1 VGARPEGPV
10 VTARTGRPPLAA
22 ADPIPEADG
31 VQRIVVGVDGSAASR
46 AALRRAAD
54 LAQDLGAELDVVQ
67 AWQYPPALHD
77 WDAVPSNYGYLPMA
91 PPVERVEQ
99 DARDDLAATV
109 ADVLGSDPVVTV
121 TQRVVEGHPARVVM
135 EAAKGA
141 TFLVV
146 GRRGHGGL
154 AGLLLGSVAR
164 ACSEHAACPV
174 VIVPRPH
181 AAGGVR
187 PDVPAAE
194 AGTPAS

>member
-1 VGARPEGPV
+1 MPDPFTPTTTQGSEELPSSSTASLLSLTISVASVGARPEGPV

-22 ADPIPEADG
+22 VDRIPEADG

-109 ADVLGSDPVVTV
+109 ADVLGPDPVVTV
-121 TQRVVEGHPARVVM
+121 TSGWSRVIP
-135 EAAKGA
+135 
-141 TFLVV
+141 
-146 GRRGHGGL
+146 
-154 AGLLLGSVAR
+154 
-164 ACSEHAACPV
+164 PV
-174 VIVPRPH
+174 W
-181 AAGGVR
+181 
-187 PDVPAAE
+187 
-194 AGTPAS
+194 